1 LLGVSPAGYFQASG
15 LPLGEVRFSKSRI
28 EKTPPECSL
37 ELDRKTPKE
46 ASRTQTIKNGLL
58 RLAESEKSAFDGG
71 ELPMKRE
78 RRLEIDSR
86 RGF

>member
-1 LLGVSPAGYFQASG
+1 MHAWIPVYLSVCLYVNLNNSFT
-15 LPLGEVRFSKSRI
+15 L
-28 EKTPPECSL
+28 TH
-37 ELDRKTPKE
+37 
-46 ASRTQTIKNGLL
+46 SRTQTIKNGLL
-58 RLAESEKSAFDGG
+58 RLAESETSAFDGG